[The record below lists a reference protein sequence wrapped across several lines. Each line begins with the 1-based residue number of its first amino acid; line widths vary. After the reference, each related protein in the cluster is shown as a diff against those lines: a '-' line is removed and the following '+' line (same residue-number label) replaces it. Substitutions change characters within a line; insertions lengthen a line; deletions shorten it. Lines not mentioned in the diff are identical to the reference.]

1 MCLYSTYWAEWEKK
15 NLAPYAIKSS
25 DKEFTKRKYEEKVDG
40 GILDPSGMRSRY
52 RTPFQIDKDRIL
64 NSTAFRRLEY
74 KTQMFVSHEGDHYRT
89 RLTHTLEVADLARY
103 IARSMRLNEDLV
115 EAIALGHDLG
125 HTPFGH
131 AGEEALDEI
140 MKDSGDH
147 FYHNIQGIRIVDYL
161 ESGYDWDRRGKEM
174 GYGRGMN
181 LTHAVREGILKHTN
195 RGLKEEERVSDWS
208 KFDDLDFD
216 KPCHLEGQV
225 VALSDEIS
233 QRIHDLEDGLRSMLL
248 SKDELMHFIS
258 ENIDDSVVSVEEIT
272 EEDINEVVTMWK
284 KKAKMDIDKSDVE
297 NLRKIIEKCK
307 KGEIAKLLLLD
318 GRLSKMEKILKG
330 DIKVINRELSEDDIW
345 NISRLIKYKQLYK
358 GIASQRS
365 SIGNILAFIRGIYIG
380 NAIENSYRN
389 CSELL
394 EGKEIP
400 DEDCKDRLGLGQVRE
415 EKIRCEII
423 IDERRGRGAEIK
435 LFRDA
440 GEKPT
445 HELETEDYHIE
456 WINKSK
462 NIEETQVVKV
472 KMIGEDKESKKEI
485 RRYMEIP
492 IEQVQITLIKEDL
505 VSFSEEWRKFD
516 EKLKKFIEK
525 RMYRNPMVRRM
536 NEKGKFFI
544 KQIYERFYEDPLQL
558 HERVWRKYRDEK
570 IKSPVDLDESKIEE
584 IKKRP
589 EFKQL
594 ICEHLSGMTDR
605 YITREYEKLFGIG
618 SIIEEKPELYYP
630 D

>member
-25 DKEFTKRKYEEKVDG
+25 DKEFNKRKYEEKVDG
-40 GILDPSGMRSRY
+40 GVLDPSGMRSRY
-52 RTPFQIDKDRIL
+52 RTAFQIDKDRIL

-140 MKDSGDH
+140 MKDGGDH

-161 ESGYDWDRRGKEM
+161 ESGYDWDRRGKES
-174 GYGRGMN
+174 GRGMN

-195 RGLKEEERVSDWS
+195 RGLKEEKVLDYR
-208 KFDDLDFD
+208 KFDDLEFD

-258 ENIDDSVVSVEEIT
+258 ENIDDSGKEIT
-272 EEDINEVVTMWK
+272 EEDINKVVTIWE
-284 KKAKMDIDKSDVE
+284 KKAKRDIDKRDVD
-297 NLRKIIEKCK
+297 NLREVIKKCK
-307 KGEIAKLLLLD
+307 KGEIATLLLLD
-318 GRLSKMEKILKG
+318 ERLSRMERILNG
-330 DIKVINRELSEDDIW
+330 EIKVINRELSEDDIW
-345 NISRLIKYKQLYK
+345 NISRLIKYKQLYE

-365 SIGNILAFIRGIYIG
+365 CIGNILAFIRGIYIG
-380 NAIENSYRN
+380 NAIEKSYRN
-389 CSELL
+389 CSEQLK
-394 EGKEIP
+394 GREIP
-400 DEDCKDRLGLGQVRE
+400 DEDCEDRFSLKDVRE

-423 IDERRGRGAEIK
+423 IDERRGRGAKIK

-462 NIEETQVVKV
+462 DIEETQVVKV
-472 KMIGEDKESKKEI
+472 KMLGEDKESREEI

-505 VSFSEEWRKFD
+505 VSFSEEWREFD

-536 NEKGKFFI
+536 NAKGKFFI

-558 HERVWRKYRDEK
+558 HERVWWKYLDEEIRSPADLDDSMIKK
-570 IKSPVDLDESKIEE
+570 IK
-584 IKKRP
+584 RRH
-589 EFKQL
+589 EFKQR

-605 YITREYEKLFGIG
+605 YITREYEKLFGSG
-618 SIIEEKPELYYP
+618 SIIEEKNELYYP